1 MPYES
6 DEIAVNFA
14 SLTKAAEDIQSAI
27 NKLSAELDGLERGVQ
42 PLVATWDG
50 PAKAAYLVRKREWD
64 GASADLTQLLTGIKG
79 AVTRSAEIM
88 SAQEAKNAS
97 LFGPH

>member
-14 SLTKAAEDIQSAI
+14 SLTKAADDIQSAI
-27 NKLSAELDGLERGVQ
+27 GKISAELDGLERGVQ

-50 PAKAAYLVRKREWD
+50 PAKAAYLTRKREWD
-64 GASADLTQLLTGIKG
+64 SASADLTQLLTGIKR
-79 AVTRSAEIM
+79 AVLSSAEIM
-88 SAQEAKNAS
+88 AAQEQKNVS
-97 LFGPH
+97 YFGTP